1 MALILA
7 LQLYDGYLRVKKII
21 KYMLEKIYHYSGT
34 INSWSWSKLYKN
46 RKEGYG
52 YEEE

>member
-1 MALILA
+1 MEF
-7 LQLYDGYLRVKKII
+7 VKSLKQTKII
-21 KYMLEKIYHYSGT
+21 KYILERIYHYSGSL
-34 INSWSWSKLYKN
+34 NSWSWSKLYKN